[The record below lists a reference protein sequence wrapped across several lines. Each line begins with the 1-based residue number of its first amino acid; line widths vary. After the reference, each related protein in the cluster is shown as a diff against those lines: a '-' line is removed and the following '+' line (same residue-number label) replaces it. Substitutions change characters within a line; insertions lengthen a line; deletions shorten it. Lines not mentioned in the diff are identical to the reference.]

1 MVWDIPKWDNPG
13 QSPPEQKKTDGW
25 AVGDKP
31 PADWLNWFMNK
42 TSENLTEAKTGIETN
57 TTHLAEKASETDAL
71 RNTTDKT
78 VTGAIN
84 ELKGMAD
91 ELETKTASYSKVK
104 SGTPVDGI
112 YPVVTWKRGDGT
124 TYKTSTL
131 SGGTAPQWTTRT
143 EVVYQEDGITVESTK
158 AYTLSYDADGYVVS
172 EV

>member
-1 MVWDIPKWDNPG
+1 MQTTTNFGLKK
-13 QSPPEQKKTDGW
+13 PEGTDYIN
-25 AVGDKP
+25 VNDLNENTDKIDTELKSH
-31 PADWLNWFMNK
+31 ADSLAEV
-42 TSENLTEAKTGIETN
+42 S
-57 TTHLAEKASETDAL
+57 THLADKASETDAL

-84 ELKGMAD
+84 ELKDMAD

-143 EVVYQEDGITVESTK
+143 EVIYQDDGIAVDSTK
-158 AYTLSYDADGYVVS
+158 AYTLSYDVDGNVIS